1 MPNVRE
7 RTGWPRRGPVCPG
20 AAGPSDPC
28 GVSGRPRRPW
38 QRPLALALVLG
49 LLGLVIATG
58 ARRAATTAGERAEL
72 VAALRAKIHERSA
85 VTTAAAT
92 RVGELRLRVKT
103 AREQRARAERELA
116 WATAALSD
124 LGPAAGWSPVRGPG
138 ARIELADR
146 TAPGPSAPSAPSA
159 PRASTAPT
167 PLRPLTGLAGP
178 HPAPASGWTRIQ
190 DRDLADLVNVLWIS
204 GAEAVAVNGVRLTA
218 LSAIRAAG
226 DLILVGFVPMIA
238 PYTVEAVGD
247 PDDLVRRLEES
258 AVIDRLRHRP
268 DSPVT
273 SLSVVTVRNLTLP
286 AAYPQ
291 VLRHAR
297 RSES

>member
-1 MPNVRE
+1 MA
-7 RTGWPRRGPVCPG
+7 T
-20 AAGPSDPC
+20 GPSDPC
-28 GVSGRPRRPW
+28 GVSERARRPW
-38 QRPLALALVLG
+38 LRPLALALVLG

-72 VAALRAKIHERSA
+72 VAALRAEIHERSA
-85 VTTAAAT
+85 ATTAAAT
-92 RVGELRLRVKT
+92 RVSELRLRVKM

-116 WATAALSD
+116 RATAALSD

-146 TAPGPSAPSAPSA
+146 TSPGPSAPSA

-167 PLRPLTGLAGP
+167 PLRPSTGPASP
-178 HPAPASGWTRIQ
+178 RPAPASDWTRIQ

-226 DLILVGFVPMIA
+226 DLVLVGFVPMIA
-238 PYTVEAVGD
+238 LYTVEAVGD

-273 SLSVVTVRNLTLP
+273 SLAVVTVRNLTLP
-286 AAYPQ
+286 AADPRA
-291 VLRHAR
+291 LRHAR